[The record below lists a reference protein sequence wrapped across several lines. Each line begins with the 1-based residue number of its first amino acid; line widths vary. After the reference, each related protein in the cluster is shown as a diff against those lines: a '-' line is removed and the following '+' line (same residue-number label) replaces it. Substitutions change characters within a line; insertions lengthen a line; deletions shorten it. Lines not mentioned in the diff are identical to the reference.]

1 MFQLC
6 GHIYVFI
13 NKLFGTQSKKV
24 NLMLRSLNDSLRENF
39 VELYASSS
47 LWLWTSI
54 DSDAGTFV
62 TQFLSSSITALG
74 LDVLT
79 IDQLPLVCYSVF
91 C

>member
-24 NLMLRSLNDSLRENF
+24 NLMLKSLNDSLRENF

-47 LWLWTSI
+47 LWS
-54 DSDAGTFV
+54 
-62 TQFLSSSITALG
+62 
-74 LDVLT
+74 
-79 IDQLPLVCYSVF
+79 
-91 C
+91 